1 VLQTRTFDGQVG
13 FRYSRTRTAEQV
25 TYTFDDLADV
35 SFSLPR
41 TSVGNDGATWSG
53 VVREGHVRLS
63 NKAVDESDG
72 ASRTRTVTGEG
83 QPELTAFGEDA
94 SVVAVSVDL
103 RTCTY
108 TLSASFAVLARL
120 DEATGP
126 MKVGALTTRR
136 LSLNSL
142 SYGAALPVHSA
153 LWVARSAGDQG
164 YFTGGPL
171 VEAMFLAGHGND
183 VEGEGAASMSFTLA
197 ITR

>member
-1 VLQTRTFDGQVG
+1 MVG
-13 FRYSRTRTAEQV
+13 FRYSRSRTVEQV

-41 TSVGNDGATWSG
+41 TGVGNDGATWSG

-72 ASRTRTVTGEG
+72 ATQTRIVTGEG

-94 SVVAVSVDL
+94 SVVSVSVDL

-108 TLSASFAVLARL
+108 TLSASFSVLATM

-136 LSLNSL
+136 LAL
-142 SYGAALPVHSA
+142 SSCPTGRAAGALGAVGAHDPGQRGLLSPA
-153 LWVARSAGDQG
+153 GRSSRICSSPGTATTWRGR
-164 YFTGGPL
+164 GPR
-171 VEAMFLAGHGND
+171 A
-183 VEGEGAASMSFTLA
+183 
-197 ITR
+197 